1 MRALILDGA
10 EADDGL
16 TALALAGL
24 TAELE
29 ARGDAVE
36 VIAGRDAVVAAC
48 RGCFGCWTRT
58 PGECVVRDDAAGLL
72 ERYIAADLVAY
83 VTPVTFGGY
92 SAALKTLVDRII
104 PLLDP
109 RFTRVRGEFHHRL
122 RYQRYPQ
129 LVGFGTLPAADQGA
143 ERTFATLLARNGLNI
158 HADAPAE
165 VLVGPADADQ
175 ARAAAARLL
184 VSVKK
189 GAAA

>member
-10 EADDGL
+10 AAGDGL
-16 TALALAGL
+16 TALAVAAL

-29 ARGDAVE
+29 ERGYAVE
-36 VIAGRDAVVAAC
+36 LIAGREAAVAAC

-72 ERYIAADLVAY
+72 ARYIASDLVAY

-122 RYQRYPQ
+122 RYERYPR
-129 LVGFGTLPAADQGA
+129 LVGLGTLPAPDPDA
-143 ERTFATLLARNGLNI
+143 ERTFRTLLARNGLNI

-165 VLVGPADADQ
+165 VLVGPADAAQ
-175 ARAAAARLL
+175 ARAAAARLQ
-184 VSVKK
+184 
-189 GAAA
+189 AALAQGVAA

>member
-10 EADDGL
+10 AADDEL
-16 TALALAGL
+16 TALAVAGL

-29 ARGDAVE
+29 ERDYAVE
-36 VIAGRDAVVAAC
+36 RIAGREAVVAAC

-58 PGECVVRDDAAGLL
+58 PGECVVRDDAGGVL

-92 SAALKTLVDRII
+92 SAALKRLVDRII

-109 RFTRVRGEFHHRL
+109 RFTRVRGEVHHRL
-122 RYQRYPQ
+122 RYGRYPR
-129 LVGFGTLPAADQGA
+129 LVGFGTLPAPDRDAMQ
-143 ERTFATLLARNGLNI
+143 TFGTLLARNGLNF

-165 VLVGPADADQ
+165 VLVGPADAEH
-175 ARAAAARLL
+175 ARKAAARLL
-184 VSVKK
+184 AVLKQGV
-189 GAAA
+189 AA

>member
-10 EADDGL
+10 AADDAL
-16 TALALAGL
+16 TAAAVAGL

-29 ARGDAVE
+29 DRGCAVDR
-36 VIAGRDAVVAAC
+36 IAGRDAVVAAC

-58 PGECVVRDDAAGLL
+58 PGECVIRDDAAGLL

-92 SAALKTLVDRII
+92 SAALKRLVDRVI

-109 RFTRVRGEFHHRL
+109 RFTRVHGEFHHRL
-122 RYQRYPQ
+122 RYERYPQ
-129 LVGFGTLPAADQGA
+129 LVGFGTLPAPDMEA
-143 ERTFATLLARNGLNI
+143 ERTFRTLLARNGLNI

-165 VLVGPADADQ
+165 VLVGPADAEK
-175 ARAAAARLL
+175 ARTVAARLL
-184 VSVKK
+184 AAEKK